1 MYVQLMDART
11 RKSLQ
16 LEKQWK
22 GAPAFVVDPGG
33 SMNAVEARIDALV
46 DEFPVPEDYEL
57 GPSNETRVQKRL
69 DRQLSA
75 APVFSRGLKS
85 PSK

>member
-11 RKSLQ
+11 RRSLQ

-33 SMNAVEARIDALV
+33 SMNAVEDRIDALV
-46 DEFPVPEDYEL
+46 EEFPVPDDYEL
-57 GPSNETRVQKRL
+57 GPSNETRAQKRL

-75 APVFSRGLKS
+75 APVFTRGIKA
-85 PSK
+85 PAK